1 MLTLQLTPLLINDNE
16 SDHPPNFT
24 YHQGRLLD
32 PEVFQG
38 AFGSLISIHEAH
50 VHVGLAL
57 PLDLITS
64 LWVDGGPFCV
74 TEKEEEMLLKGSH
87 HTGTRDSDAAEN
99 GFQKTG
105 SDTDPTPTT
114 PTSPTKSPWMGV
126 LDQSVLASYIRGS
139 IIVRQP
145 WASSL
150 APPLWHVTSVLPDAV
165 AQAYTSLNK
174 FQQREKG
181 IIDTVWGAGT
191 FGTPKEDFNVD
202 EGNADGRGRVLD
214 WESDGDDERS
224 DGGRHLGVTEGG
236 RDRQAS
242 HRVINR
248 LR

>member
-150 APPLWHVTSVLPDAV
+150 APPVDLIEFFESVLMNCVVCFRNLPV
-165 AQAYTSLNK
+165 AYSFSLSAPLHRLPFSYGTSHQSYPTLLLK
-174 FQQREKG
+174 P
-181 IIDTVWGAGT
+181 
-191 FGTPKEDFNVD
+191 TPV
-202 EGNADGRGRVLD
+202 
-214 WESDGDDERS
+214 
-224 DGGRHLGVTEGG
+224 
-236 RDRQAS
+236 
-242 HRVINR
+242 
-248 LR
+248 